1 MKPKLLLAIKILI
14 IYILLAMPVEAS
26 NLKLAQV
33 QTPDV
38 ENQPQETL
46 STSIH
51 NWSTLFSVI
60 VTGAA
65 AIFALAQY
73 RQGEA
78 WKKREHLDSK
88 FKDFENKP
96 EAINLRK
103 MLLNEIQLVE
113 LFPLATEPQDRFVN
127 LSFWE
132 INDALRQGLDKTIQ
146 PNELQEALDRVKEGE
161 HPCKKETLLINAA
174 IRDNFNKFLQDLEQF
189 ELMIQSNTI
198 ESTSLRNYLK
208 PWGDLVK
215 NINNEKPCGI
225 ECKKT
230 VIEYI
235 HSSSKN
241 HSLLKNN
248 ILKWFEEYHKSSKN
262 SVNLSL
268 ISCGEEYRK
277 LN

>member
-1 MKPKLLLAIKILI
+1 
-14 IYILLAMPVEAS
+14 MPVEAS

-46 STSIH
+46 STSLH

-60 VTGAA
+60 ITGAA

-78 WKKREHLDSK
+78 WKKREYLDSK
-88 FKDFENKP
+88 FKEFESKL
-96 EAINLRK
+96 EAINIRK

-127 LSFWE
+127 LSFHA
-132 INDALRQGLDKTIQ
+132 INEALRQGLDKTVQ
-146 PNELQEALDRVKEGE
+146 PNKLQEALDRVKGEE

-198 ESTSLRNYLK
+198 DPTSLKNYLK
-208 PWGDLVK
+208 TWGDVVK
-215 NINNEKPCGI
+215 NIDNEKPCGI
-225 ECKKT
+225 ACKET
-230 VIEYI
+230 VIQYI
-235 HSSSKN
+235 NSSCNN

-248 ILKWFEEYHKSSKN
+248 ILKWLEDYYKPSKN
-262 SVNLSL
+262 SVDLSPR
-268 ISCGEEYRK
+268 SCGEEYRK
-277 LN
+277 YEKSASTIRS